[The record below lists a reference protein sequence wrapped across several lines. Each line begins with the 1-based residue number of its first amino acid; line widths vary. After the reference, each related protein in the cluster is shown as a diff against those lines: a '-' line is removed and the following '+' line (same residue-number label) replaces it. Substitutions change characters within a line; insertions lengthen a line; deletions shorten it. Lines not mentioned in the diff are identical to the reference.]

1 MCPLRTDDRVV
12 TPPSTPGGDA
22 DASPERGCQRWLLWF
37 SLAVIVGMQAG
48 TIFKPLGSIGDTR
61 VADWIDLVTPYAVLG
76 TAAMVLDRAAASRR
90 TWVLMF
96 VAGVTFTLGH
106 GLHLAANSISN
117 VADKTVAH
125 ASIVHLW
132 DEVASHYIWYIGL
145 YLVLVA
151 LWSALVGHEIEIHP
165 LGYVVAVLVAVALVN
180 ILIEGDVAWMGLA
193 MLGSGVVAGAVG
205 PKGSAARLAS
215 VIGGTGFVYLATW
228 GIAWYLADGRCFP
241 EFSDVGWI

>member
-1 MCPLRTDDRVV
+1 MCPSRTDDRIV
-12 TPPSTPGGDA
+12 TPPPPMGGA
-22 DASPERGCQRWLLWF
+22 DVVAERACERWLLWF

-76 TAAMVLDRAAASRR
+76 TAAMVLVDAAASRR
-90 TWVLMF
+90 TWGLMF

-132 DEVASHYIWYIGL
+132 DEVASHYIWYVGM

-151 LWSALVGHEIEIHP
+151 LWSALVEHEIEIRP
-165 LGYVVAVLVAVALVN
+165 IGYVVALLVAVALVN

-193 MLGSGVVAGAVG
+193 MLASGVLAGVVG

-215 VIGGTGFVYLATW
+215 LIGGAGFVYLATW
-228 GIAWYLADGRCFP
+228 GIAWYVADGRCFP